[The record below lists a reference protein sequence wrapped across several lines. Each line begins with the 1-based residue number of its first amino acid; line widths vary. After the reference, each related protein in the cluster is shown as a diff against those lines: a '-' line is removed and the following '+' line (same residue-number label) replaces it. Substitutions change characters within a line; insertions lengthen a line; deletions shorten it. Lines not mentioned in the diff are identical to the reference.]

1 MPKSGSRFQGG
12 IQAEGRKVET
22 VLKGWVQNRPTGA
35 ETPVQSQEHQ
45 TYETSPISA
54 PMSKSTPGIQQ
65 ALQKVYCK
73 V

>member
-12 IQAEGRKVET
+12 IQAEG
-22 VLKGWVQNRPTGA
+22 WVQNNPTGA
-35 ETPVQSQEHQ
+35 ETPAQSQEHQ
-45 TYETSPISA
+45 TYETSPTSA
-54 PMSKSTPGIQQ
+54 PMSKSTHGLQQ